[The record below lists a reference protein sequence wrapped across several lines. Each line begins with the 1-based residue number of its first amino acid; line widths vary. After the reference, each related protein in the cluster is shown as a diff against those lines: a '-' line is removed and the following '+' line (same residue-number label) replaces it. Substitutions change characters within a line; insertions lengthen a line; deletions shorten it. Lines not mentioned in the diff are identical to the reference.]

1 MVSENILT
9 DTPRMCAASF
19 LCISKFGQNIFI
31 TLKKKN
37 CMQCILI
44 ILNPPPPHTLFLLT
58 FLKSTSQ
65 SPLLPLGHFSHLT
78 TVSSLY
84 PINSRCGAFLSIVN
98 RPAAT
103 PVKKNWLSF
112 SQNPPAV
119 HSTSGVG
126 WGSTHQPFHPR
137 MVTGLVLCK
146 QPQLF

>member
-1 MVSENILT
+1 
-9 DTPRMCAASF
+9 MCCQFSVY
-19 LCISKFGQNIFI
+19 LKIWSKYFSYF
-31 TLKKKN
+31 KKKK
-37 CMQCILI
+37 CIQCILI
-44 ILNPPPPHTLFLLT
+44 ILTPHTHTLPPNFSKIYFPVPTFALLS
-58 FLKSTSQ
+58 FFPLDHCFQ
-65 SPLLPLGHFSHLT
+65 FISP
-78 TVSSLY
+78 V
-84 PINSRCGAFLSIVN
+84 NSRCGAFLSIVN

-146 QPQLF
+146 LL